1 MDKDLLHLIKEIKGV
16 KSIDQL
22 ENIKELSNAIL
33 RNKKREAMMAIL
45 AISEEM
51 GKEEILNSI
60 KDLSGYL
67 ESIVDKGEK

>member
-33 RNKKREAMMAIL
+33 RNKKREAMMTIL

>member
-33 RNKKREAMMAIL
+33 RNKKREAMMTIL

-51 GKEEILNSI
+51 GKEEVLSSI
-60 KDLSGYL
+60 KDLSNYL
-67 ESIVDKGEK
+67 ESITDKGKK

>member
-16 KSIDQL
+16 QSIDQL

-33 RNKKREAMMAIL
+33 RTKKRDAMMTIL

-51 GKEEILNSI
+51 GKEEIINSI

-67 ESIVDKGEK
+67 ESIVDKGKK